1 MIYRM
6 GRDVHKRKLK
16 LAHAILHGVI
26 FLFALIG
33 AVAVYD
39 FHNLSTPPK
48 PNLYTLHSWIGLTTT
63 LLFGCQVLIIP
74 VSLKSFKL
82 PTTAIDAIPTF
93 LRLEN
98 KFKFYFFS
106 MLVVLFRSYS
116 LELKAIYVYF
126 TCPSISTLE
135 FLDLCSLSHH
145 V

>member
-63 LLFGCQVLIIP
+63 LLFGCQVLIFP
-74 VSLKSFKL
+74 VSLKFFKS
-82 PTTAIDAIPTF
+82 TTAAIHAILTF
-93 LRLEN
+93 LRWKISLN
-98 KFKFYFFS
+98 FMFS
-106 MLVVLFRSYS
+106 V
-116 LELKAIYVYF
+116 
-126 TCPSISTLE
+126 C
-135 FLDLCSLSHH
+135 
-145 V
+145 